1 MAINR
6 TVPRKLKISFL
17 SVRKE
22 NECFP
27 SSKNQ
32 IVIATTKDMIIR
44 MTGKILQQYLFFSM
58 TVSDDFNSKI
68 ISLFRVQK

>member
-1 MAINR
+1 MMDINR

-32 IVIATTKDMIIR
+32 IEAPIKKEIKRTTI
-44 MTGKILQQYLFFSM
+44 GKIRQQSLFFS
-58 TVSDDFNSKI
+58 I
-68 ISLFRVQK
+68 